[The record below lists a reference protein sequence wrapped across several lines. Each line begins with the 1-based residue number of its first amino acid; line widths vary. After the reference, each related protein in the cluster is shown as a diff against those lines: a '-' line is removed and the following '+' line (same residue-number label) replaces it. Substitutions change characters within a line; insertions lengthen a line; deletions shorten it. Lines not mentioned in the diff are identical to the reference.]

1 MNLFTNARDAMPGGG
16 KLAVEAQ
23 KSGDKVMAKVSD
35 TGHGMDKET
44 LGKIFDPFFTLK
56 EVGKGTGL
64 GLSTTH
70 GIIEQHHGAISVK
83 SKPGKGTTFL
93 IQLPLIR
100 AEKPQKAKP
109 KKELVYGNGQKVMI
123 VDDERPALE
132 ALKNLTKSLAYEPIS
147 IEKPTE
153 ALQNYTKLSPE
164 VVLLDR
170 SMPEM
175 DGSTFIMEVTKIDPK
190 ARIIIIS
197 GYEETGPDGI
207 DADVKNLIMGYLTK
221 PFKVEDLSRALAQA
235 LKTKK
240 ENN

>member
-1 MNLFTNARDAMPGGG
+1 
-16 KLAVEAQ
+16 
-23 KSGDKVMAKVSD
+23 MAKVSD
-35 TGHGMDKET
+35 TGYGMDKET
-44 LGKIFDPFFTLK
+44 VGKIFDPFFTLK

-70 GIIEQHHGAISVK
+70 GIIEQHNGAISVK

-100 AEKPQKAKP
+100 AEKPLESKP
-109 KKELVYGNGQKVMI
+109 KKELAYGNGQKIMI

-132 ALKNLTKSLAYEPIS
+132 ALANLTRSLGYDPIS
-147 IEKPTE
+147 NERPTE
-153 ALQNYTKLSPE
+153 ALKNYTKISPD

-175 DGSTFIMEVTKIDPK
+175 DGSTFITETMKIDPN

-207 DADVKNLIMGYLTK
+207 DEEVKSLIKGYLTK
-221 PFKVEDLSRALAQA
+221 PFKVEELSRALAQA
-235 LKTKK
+235 LDNDRPNQKQTKGK
-240 ENN
+240 QRSNEK